1 MRIHPARTRADVAV
15 VTFDG
20 VAEHERCTET
30 LDAYADEVYAA
41 ARAPLGRSE

>member
-20 VAEHERCTET
+20 VTEHELCTET
-30 LDAYADEVYAA
+30 LDAYVDEVDAA
-41 ARAPLGRSE
+41 ARAPLRRNA